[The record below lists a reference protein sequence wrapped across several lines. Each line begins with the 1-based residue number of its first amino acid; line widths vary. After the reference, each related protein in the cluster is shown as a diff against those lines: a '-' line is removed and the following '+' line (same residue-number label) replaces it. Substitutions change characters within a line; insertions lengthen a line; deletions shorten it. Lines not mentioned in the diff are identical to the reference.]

1 MERPAAAAIVPAYN
15 EEKTIGDV
23 VKTLASSGLFREVI
37 VVSDGST
44 DGTARAARE
53 AGATLVHELSGN
65 RGKGAALAH
74 GVMHT
79 DAPVICFF
87 DADLRNFT
95 AAHAEALLAP
105 VASGKEYMHV
115 GLRDRGPFWTALS
128 SALPLVSGERA
139 LRREI
144 FDGLP
149 GRYLS
154 GFKVETA
161 LNYFCRA
168 NGLPVGASPLAGLS
182 IRRKYEKVGVVRAFA
197 QYCRMWAQVGL
208 AMLEVRLA
216 RRMFV
221 EHGSHMS
228 HHHR

>member
-1 MERPAAAAIVPAYN
+1 MERAIAAAIVPAYN
-15 EEKTIGDV
+15 EEKTVGDV
-23 VKTLASSGLFREVI
+23 VKTLVASGAFREVI

-53 AGATLVHELSGN
+53 AGATLVHELAGN

-79 DAPVICFF
+79 DAPVVCFF
-87 DADLRNFT
+87 DADLRNLT
-95 AAHAEALLAP
+95 AAHVGALLAP

-128 SALPLVSGERA
+128 SVLPLVSGERA
-139 LRREI
+139 LRREL

-149 GRYLS
+149 GRYLA

-161 LNYFCRA
+161 LNYFCKA
-168 NGLPVGASPLAGLS
+168 NGLAVGALPLPGLS
-182 IRRKYEKVGVVRAFA
+182 IRRKYQKVGVLRAAA
-197 QYCRMWAQVGL
+197 QYCRMWAQVAA
-208 AMLEVRLA
+208 AMIEVRLA

-221 EHGSHMS
+221 ERGSHMS